1 MRENKAEKKSYII
14 IRSSLGC
21 HESVIVV
28 AKWAIKKGFT
38 STLGRG
44 RTFLLLHTL
53 LVSTA
58 RSPAQILLTAA
69 ALYCST
75 SNTL

>member
-1 MRENKAEKKSYII
+1 MGENKAEKKSYII

-53 LVSTA
+53 LVHIHTSFY
-58 RSPAQILLTAA
+58 RPFPCSDSPDC
-69 ALYCST
+69 YCSV
-75 SNTL
+75 L

>member
-1 MRENKAEKKSYII
+1 MKHKQDENKAEKKSYII

-38 STLGRG
+38 STLGR
-44 RTFLLLHTL
+44 TFPTFYRFPPPPPGYC
-53 LVSTA
+53 TA
-58 RSPAQILLTAA
+58 VIRSM
-69 ALYCST
+69 Y
-75 SNTL
+75 